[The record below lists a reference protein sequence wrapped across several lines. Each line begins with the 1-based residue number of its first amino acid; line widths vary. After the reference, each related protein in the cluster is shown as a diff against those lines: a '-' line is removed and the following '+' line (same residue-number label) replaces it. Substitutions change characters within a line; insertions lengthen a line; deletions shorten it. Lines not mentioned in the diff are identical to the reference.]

1 LIFQVSSDVTDLDH
15 IPAVSRR
22 GYLRRET
29 ETEIEIGRET
39 EKEIVIVIV
48 IVTATATAIAI
59 GTASEIEIV
68 TYCPDI
74 DRQSDH
80 L

>member
-1 LIFQVSSDVTDLDH
+1 VT
-15 IPAVSRR
+15 
-22 GYLRRET
+22 
-29 ETEIEIGRET
+29 
-39 EKEIVIVIV
+39 VIV
-48 IVTATATAIAI
+48 IVTAIATATE
-59 GTASEIEIV
+59 TASEIV